1 MPHRSVRDELSDA
14 DADDAPARGG
24 LRSRSSSRTRGGSDL
39 SASNVTAEAAGDAG
53 GAAPSVWRDPRVA
66 AAVAFAASP
75 CGSAFPVLAAM
86 AAVPVLYTCVSMAKS
101 YGHIPEWLDTPPISL
116 AGIHEPEATVYR
128 TGFPLITAALFFLE
142 IPVIILIRAGLQSAT
157 IPETATAATADA
169 STITADDR
177 ADLAAAAA
185 DNAAAIQDRETA
197 LSTLERASMV
207 ARIAFAGLALQGI
220 IPLQG
225 MGDLA
230 GLVHVMG
237 ANVFFLLSIYH
248 GACVLW
254 CTATLTADAAGPT
267 SLPVSR
273 SADTV
278 GWWFRGFVLV
288 AAFFPTLPAML
299 LHPGTGPVDTAAV
312 MADSV
317 HVQEAMASGGDV
329 AAAQQQAINQANHM
343 RNMESAG
350 FAQWWMVGAIVFY
363 YALYSR
369 DLWMMGRANLHR
381 ISPRMQAAGLSAVP
395 TMLGFAA
402 PAATAAATA

>member
-1 MPHRSVRDELSDA
+1 MPRSVREQLREADALDA
-14 DADDAPARGG
+14 DGAAGG
-24 LRSRSSSRTRGGSDL
+24 LRSRSGSGGRSTADSSSPGPFAT
-39 SASNVTAEAAGDAG
+39 DAG
-53 GAAPSVWRDPRVA
+53 GEGDAASQVWRDPRVA

-75 CGSAFPVLAAM
+75 LGSAFPVLAAM
-86 AAVPVLYTCVSMAKS
+86 AAVPVLYACVSMAKAH
-101 YGHIPEWLDTPPISL
+101 GHIPEWLDTPPISL

-142 IPVIILIRAGLQSAT
+142 IPVILLIRAGLQSAP
-157 IPETATAATADA
+157 ISEVGPAVAADDGGGETAGAGG
-169 STITADDR
+169 SSR
-177 ADLAAAAA
+177 GRAAAL
-185 DNAAAIQDRETA
+185 QDREAA
-197 LSTLERASMV
+197 LATLERASLV
-207 ARIAFAGLALQGI
+207 ARIAFAGLALQGV

-225 MGDLA
+225 MGDVA

-237 ANVFFLLSIYH
+237 ANIFFLLSIYH

-254 CTATLTADAAGPT
+254 CTATLTADAAGAT

-278 GWWFRGFVLV
+278 GWWFRAFVLLS
-288 AAFFPTLPAML
+288 AFFPTLPAMV
-299 LHPGTGPVDTAAV
+299 LHPGTGPVDVEAAV
-312 MADSV
+312 ASSALV
-317 HVQEAMASGGDV
+317 KEAVASGGDV
-329 AAAQQQAINQANHM
+329 AAAQRQAINHANHM

-381 ISPRMQAAGLSAVP
+381 ISPRMRSMGLSAVP
-395 TMLGFAA
+395 AMLGFAGV
-402 PAATAAATA
+402 PAHA